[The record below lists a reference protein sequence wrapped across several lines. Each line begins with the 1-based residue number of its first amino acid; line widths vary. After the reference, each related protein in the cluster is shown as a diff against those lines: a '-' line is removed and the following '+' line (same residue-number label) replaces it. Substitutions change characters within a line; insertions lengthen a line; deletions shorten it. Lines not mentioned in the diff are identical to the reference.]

1 MELASGLVGVVD
13 GPCLSDD
20 VVLELLVG
28 IMRVAVQRGA
38 LLQVLE
44 DVDHCLYLYITII
57 LASATTEQKK

>member
-1 MELASGLVGVVD
+1 MELASGLVSVID
-13 GPCLSDD
+13 SPCLSDD

-57 LASATTEQKK
+57 LGLATTVKKK

>member
-13 GPCLSDD
+13 GPRLSDD

-28 IMRVAVQRGA
+28 IMRVAVQRSA

-44 DVDHCLYLYITII
+44 DVDHCLYRIYYYYT
-57 LASATTEQKK
+57 